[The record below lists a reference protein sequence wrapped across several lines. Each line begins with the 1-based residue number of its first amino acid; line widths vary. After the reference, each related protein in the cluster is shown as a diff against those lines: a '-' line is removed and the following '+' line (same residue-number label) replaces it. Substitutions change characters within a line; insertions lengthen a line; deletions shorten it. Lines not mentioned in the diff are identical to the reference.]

1 MDLGAVERLAPSME
15 HGYTCHARFC
25 IKLTPICWRLL
36 KKELIGKLNHEI
48 NSPLA
53 AIRNALYLAAVRTDD
68 PETERYLRLADAE
81 VSRISAILKNTN
93 QIDENKRVHTITPCE
108 DAASAA

>member
-1 MDLGAVERLAPSME
+1 MAITKR
-15 HGYTCHARFC
+15 
-25 IKLTPICWRLL
+25 
-36 KKELIGKLNHEI
+36 ELIGKLKHEI

-53 AIRNALYLAAVRTDD
+53 AIRNALYLVAVRTDD

-93 QIDENKRVHTITPCE
+93 QADENKRVYAIMPCE
-108 DAASAA
+108 DSASAA